1 MQKTQKLLLLTY
13 VLSMVTLL
21 TLTFVYHDGDKNT
34 LTHRVVSISAA
45 AIIMTLLFTVLLLF
59 INNQRLKAANKKLYE
74 KALEN
79 LENSKISKQKREL
92 YEQEIKELK
101 QKLSEKGETT
111 RQKYVS
117 SSLDTEAK
125 QRIVNKIAEIMETSN
140 EIYLADFS
148 LARLAELVGS
158 NYKYVSQ
165 VINETYHQ
173 NFNALLND
181 YRIKEACLRLNN
193 HEQYNSYTIEAIAES
208 VGFKSRSNFVS
219 TFKRITGI
227 TPSEFQRLATS

>member
-1 MQKTQKLLLLTY
+1 
-13 VLSMVTLL
+13 MVTLL
-21 TLTFVYHDGDKNT
+21 SLTYQRDGNT

-45 AIIMTLLFTVLLLF
+45 AIIMTLLFTVLLLS
-59 INNQRLKAANKKLYE
+59 INNQRLTAANKKLYE
-74 KALEN
+74 KALKD

-101 QKLSEKGETT
+101 QKLAEKGEAT
-111 RQKYVS
+111 RQKYIS

-125 QRIVNKIAEIMETSN
+125 QRIVNKIAEVLETST
-140 EIYLADFS
+140 EIYSADFS
-148 LARLAELVGS
+148 LARL

>member
-1 MQKTQKLLLLTY
+1 
-13 VLSMVTLL
+13 MVTLL
-21 TLTFVYHDGDKNT
+21 TLTFAYHDGDENT
-34 LTHRVVSISAA
+34 LTHRVVSISAV

-74 KALEN
+74 KALKD

-101 QKLSEKGETT
+101 QKLAEKGEAT

-117 SSLDTEAK
+117 SNLDTEAK

-181 YRIKEACLRLNN
+181 YRIKEACQRLNN

>member
-1 MQKTQKLLLLTY
+1 
-13 VLSMVTLL
+13 MVTLL
-21 TLTFVYHDGDKNT
+21 SLTYQRDGNT

-74 KALEN
+74 KALKD

-101 QKLSEKGETT
+101 QKLAEKGEAT
-111 RQKYVS
+111 RQKYIS
-117 SSLDTEAK
+117 SSLD
-125 QRIVNKIAEIMETSN
+125 IVNKIAEVLETST
-140 EIYLADFS
+140 EIYSADFS

>member
-1 MQKTQKLLLLTY
+1 MTY

-21 TLTFVYHDGDKNT
+21 SLTYQRDGNT

-74 KALEN
+74 KALKD

-101 QKLSEKGETT
+101 QKLAEKGEAT
-111 RQKYVS
+111 RQKYIS

-125 QRIVNKIAEIMETSN
+125 QRIVNKIAEVLETST
-140 EIYLADFS
+140 EIYSADFS
-148 LARLAELVGS
+148 LARLAQLVGS
-158 NYKYVSQ
+158 NYQYLSQ